1 MSGLRPWE
9 PEETV
14 GRLWHHLVGTRDD
27 ELTFPEVRVTLEDMR
42 TRMGIL
48 LRGMGGNRSVD
59 IRNQT
64 SHPSKHRRSLLRQ
77 IGHSGESALSAT
89 FDGENLD
96 VQPDIA
102 AFKTRADNEGAYLWL
117 AAWAA
122 CDEPGAE
129 MYADPL
135 RADLEKLRSVYLQIG
150 RVFARAPGLENV
162 MARLG
167 PELLSNRRT
176 ARLPALEAQVE
187 MLVRRLLGEQRD
199 FADEAEVLWQIV
211 CGSPLETCAK
221 PAPKGYKNFKP
232 VLLWPDRRLA
242 PAINLT
248 SDAEH
253 ADGGKGTSE
262 GAERKRAQRRKSDQA
277 NRRDSLILH
286 RFETIKSWA
295 DVMNLNRKV
304 EDDDESN
311 ARKAGSDTDELNLA
325 AVDNKPATRLSFDL
339 DLSPQDI
346 DRESLATGTRLPE
359 WNHRTGAYL
368 KDHVRILEL
377 AAEGDLTQTLA
388 HDPLRQRRIM
398 AIRRQFEALMPR
410 RTMQAGE
417 DEGDDIDTDAAVR
430 YLCDRAA
437 GQSGSPRIFRKLT
450 GQTRDLSVATLVDT
464 SRSTESIVDGRPVID
479 VARESLLA
487 LGHGLNATG
496 DSHAMY
502 GFSSL
507 KRDRVFLAPIK
518 GFDEPMGPDI
528 EARIAAVKPG
538 FYTRLGA
545 AVRFVT
551 GELKKRGS
559 SRRLMLIITDGKPN
573 DLDYYEGRYGIE
585 DTRKAVVEARLAGL
599 AVFAI
604 AIDRKAESYIPHIFG
619 QNGYAIVSHPAR
631 LAEAMPQIFRH
642 LVS

>member
-14 GRLWHHLVGTRDD
+14 GTLWDRLVGTPDD
-27 ELTFPEVRVTLEDMR
+27 EETFPQAGVTLENMR
-42 TRMGIL
+42 TRMGVL
-48 LRGMGGNRSVD
+48 LRGMGGSRSTD
-59 IRNQT
+59 IRTQT

-77 IGHSGESALSAT
+77 IGHSGETALSAS

-96 VQPDIA
+96 AQPDIA
-102 AFKTRADNEGAYLWL
+102 AFRTRADNEAAYLWL

-122 CDEPGAE
+122 CDEPE
-129 MYADPL
+129 TETPTDPL
-135 RADLEKLRSVYLQIG
+135 QVDLQKLRTIYLQIG
-150 RVFARAPGLENV
+150 RVFTAAPGLENV
-162 MARLG
+162 YARLG
-167 PELLSNRRT
+167 RELLSGRRT
-176 ARLPALEAQVE
+176 ARLPQVEAQVE
-187 MLVRRLLGEQRD
+187 MLVRRMLGEQRD
-199 FADEAEVLWQIV
+199 FAAAAEALWQSI
-211 CGSPLETCAK
+211 CRASPGSNAEA
-221 PAPKGYKNFKP
+221 APKGYKNFKP
-232 VLLWPDRRLA
+232 VLLWPDRRPA
-242 PAINLT
+242 PSISPKA
-248 SDAEH
+248 DAEH
-253 ADGGKGTSE
+253 ADGGKGASE

-295 DVMNLNRKV
+295 EVMNLNRKI

-325 AVDNKPATRLSFDL
+325 AVDNKPSTRLSFDL

-359 WNHRTGAYL
+359 WNHRTGSYL

-377 AAEGDLTQTLA
+377 PAEADLTQTLA

-551 GELKKRGS
+551 GQLKKRGS

-573 DLDYYEGRYGIE
+573 DMDYYEGRYGIE
-585 DTRKAVVEARLAGL
+585 DTRKAVTEARLAGL